1 MSPEPDRP
9 LDAQTAAPPPAPP
22 RRPIAGAAMADD
34 WDDYAARL
42 HEQARRVA
50 EIRDYCAA
58 ILAAHDASPPRVDP
72 PCDSCG
78 L

>member
-1 MSPEPDRP
+1 
-9 LDAQTAAPPPAPP
+9 
-22 RRPIAGAAMADD
+22 MADD